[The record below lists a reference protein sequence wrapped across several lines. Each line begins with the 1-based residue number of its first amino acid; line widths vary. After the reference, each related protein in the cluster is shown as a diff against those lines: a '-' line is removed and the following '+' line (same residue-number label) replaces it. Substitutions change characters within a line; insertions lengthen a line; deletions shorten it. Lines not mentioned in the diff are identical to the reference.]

1 VFFVTVF
8 AHIITCTTKMISSR
22 NFLFGVIANVGDNG
36 VSWCHLKWAV
46 DQLFWNLKDC
56 LVCLPHGRNWCSST

>member
-1 VFFVTVF
+1 
-8 AHIITCTTKMISSR
+8 MISSR
-22 NFLFGVIANVGDNG
+22 HFLFGVIANVGDNG

-56 LVCLPHGRNWCSST
+56 LVCLPHGRN